1 MKTVQRNG
9 ESIKVKDVYKECP
22 ILEND
27 RFLIRL
33 ITREDAADLFKVYG
47 DKMALPFF
55 NSDNCHGTNFYCA
68 TREMVAESIY
78 YWLKEYAEG
87 GFVRFTIVDK
97 AERAAVGTIELFN
110 RRAEDYFDDC
120 GLLRLD
126 LRTDYE
132 NSRDIASILSIITE
146 PAFDLFHCSMIATK
160 APIYAVDRR
169 EALEAAGYELSEEC
183 LIGSQDHKAYDGYWV
198 KKRSAE

>member
-1 MKTVQRNG
+1 M
-9 ESIKVKDVYKECP
+9 KDVYKECP

-33 ITREDAADLFKVYG
+33 IAQEDAADLFKVYG

-68 TREMVAESIY
+68 TQEMVEESIY

-110 RRAEDYFDDC
+110 RRAEDYFNDC
-120 GLLRLD
+120 GILRLD
-126 LRTDYE
+126 LRTDHE

-169 EALEAAGYELSEEC
+169 AALEAAGYELSGEC
-183 LIGSQDHKAYDGYWV
+183 LIGSQDYKAYDGYWV
-198 KKRSAE
+198 KRRSVE

>member
-1 MKTVQRNG
+1 MKTAQRNG
-9 ESIKVKDVYKECP
+9 GSIKMKDVYKECP
-22 ILEND
+22 VLENE

-33 ITREDAADLFKVYG
+33 ITQEDAADLYKVYG

-68 TREMVAESIY
+68 AQEMVAESIY

-97 AERAAVGTIELFN
+97 AEQAAVGTIELFN
-110 RRAEDYFDDC
+110 RRAEDYFNDC

-126 LRTDYE
+126 LRIDHE
-132 NSRDIASILSIITE
+132 NTQDIVSILSIITE

-169 EALEAAGYELSEEC
+169 AALEVAGYELSGEC

-198 KKRSAE
+198 KRRGGE

>member
-1 MKTVQRNG
+1 M
-9 ESIKVKDVYKECP
+9 KDVYQECP

-27 RFLIRL
+27 MFLVRL
-33 ITREDAADLFKVYG
+33 IDPKDAADLYKVYG

-55 NSDNCHGTNFYCA
+55 NSDNCHGTNFYCV
-68 TREMVAESIY
+68 TQKMVEESIY
-78 YWLKEYAEG
+78 YWLKEYEDR

-97 AERAAVGTIELFN
+97 TLQAAVGTIELFN
-110 RRAEDYFDDC
+110 RRAEDYFNDC

-132 NSRDIASILSIITE
+132 NSRAIASILSLITE
-146 PAFDLFHCSMIATK
+146 PAFELFQCSMIATK

-169 EALEAAGYELSEEC
+169 AALEEAGYTLSVEC
-183 LIGSQDHKAYDGYWV
+183 LIGSQDNKAYDGYWV
-198 KKRSAE
+198 KRRDA